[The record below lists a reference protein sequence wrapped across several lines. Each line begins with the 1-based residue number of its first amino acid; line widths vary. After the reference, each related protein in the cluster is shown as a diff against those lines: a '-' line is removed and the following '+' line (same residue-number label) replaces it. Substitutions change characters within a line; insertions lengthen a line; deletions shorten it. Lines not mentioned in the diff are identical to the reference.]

1 MPILTTPCE
10 WDAAA
15 WSIVAIAERACEFRE
30 NVQKAADACCIS
42 PIAHFDSFDS
52 HPLTR
57 AGVLAGGMEMAFR
70 LRTQEA
76 VELAYVPVL

>member
-30 NVQKAADACCIS
+30 DVQKVADACCIS

-57 AGVLAGGMEMAFR
+57 AGVLARGMEMAFVYAHKR
-70 LRTQEA
+70 
-76 VELAYVPVL
+76 P